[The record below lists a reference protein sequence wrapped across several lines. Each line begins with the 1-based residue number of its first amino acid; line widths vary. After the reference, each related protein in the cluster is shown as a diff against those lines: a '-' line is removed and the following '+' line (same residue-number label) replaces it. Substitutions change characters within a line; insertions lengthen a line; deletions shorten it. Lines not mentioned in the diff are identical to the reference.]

1 MGNSKRIDDN
11 RLSLFGQGLAY
22 FSMNKSKQIAKILLE
37 IKAVTLNIKEPYKYS
52 SGILGPIYCDNRL
65 LLSHPKQ
72 RQKVR
77 DAFIELIRVNKLNFD
92 IVGGTATAG
101 IPHAAW
107 LADALQKPMIY
118 MRSKSKGYGKN
129 KLIEGNL
136 AKGQKVLVIEDL
148 VSTGGSCCEAVHA
161 VRLEGGIVE
170 DCLAI
175 FTYQLSQS
183 EQNFKKADVNLYTL
197 TNLNILL
204 DTAVYNNYITIKE
217 KKSVLEWA
225 RDPEHWYD
233 SFRPQ
238 KNRAK

>member
-1 MGNSKRIDDN
+1 MD
-11 RLSLFGQGLAY
+11 
-22 FSMNKSKQIAKILLE
+22 KSKQIAKILLE
-37 IKAVTLNIKEPYKYS
+37 IKAVTLNVKEPYKYS
-52 SGILGPIYCDNRL
+52 SGIVSPIYCDNRL
-65 LLSHPKQ
+65 LLSYPKQ

-77 DAFIELIRVNKLNFD
+77 DAFIELIRSNKLNFD

-107 LADALQKPMIY
+107 LADALKKPMIY
-118 MRSKSKGYGKN
+118 IRSKSKGYGKN

-136 AKGQKVLVIEDL
+136 DKGQKVLIIEDL
-148 VSTGGSCCEAVHA
+148 VSTGGSCIEAVRA
-161 VRLEGGIVE
+161 ARLEGGIVK

-175 FTYQLSQS
+175 FTYQLTKS
-183 EQNFKKADVNLYTL
+183 ELNFKKANVNLYSL

-204 DTAVYNNYITIKE
+204 DTAVYENYITVKE

-225 RDPEHWYD
+225 CDPEHWYD

>member
-1 MGNSKRIDDN
+1 MD
-11 RLSLFGQGLAY
+11 
-22 FSMNKSKQIAKILLE
+22 KSKQIAKILLE
-37 IKAVTLNIKEPYKYS
+37 IKAVTLNVKEPYKYS
-52 SGILGPIYCDNRL
+52 SGIVSPIYCDNRL
-65 LLSHPKQ
+65 LLSYPKQ

-77 DAFIELIRVNKLNFD
+77 DAFIEIIRSNKLNFD

-118 MRSKSKGYGKN
+118 IRSKSKGYGKN

-136 AKGQKVLVIEDL
+136 TNGQKVLIIDDL
-148 VSTGGSCCEAVHA
+148 VSTGGSCCEAVQT
-161 VRLEGGIVE
+161 VRSEGGIAE

-175 FTYQLSQS
+175 FTYQLTQS
-183 EQNFKKADVNLYTL
+183 EQNFKKARVNLYFL
-197 TNLNILL
+197 TNLSILL
-204 DTAVYNNYITIKE
+204 DTAVYDNYITLKD

-225 RDPEHWYD
+225 RDPEHWHD

>member
-1 MGNSKRIDDN
+1 MDR
-11 RLSLFGQGLAY
+11 
-22 FSMNKSKQIAKILLE
+22 SKQIAKILLD
-37 IKAVTLNIKEPYKYS
+37 IKAVTLNVKEPYKYS
-52 SGILGPIYCDNRL
+52 SGILSPIYCDNRL

-72 RQKVR
+72 RQKTR
-77 DAFIELIRVNKLNFD
+77 DAFIKLIRANKLNFD
-92 IVGGTATAG
+92 IVGGIATAG

-107 LADALQKPMIY
+107 LAEALKKPMIY
-118 MRSKSKGYGKN
+118 IRSKSKGYGKN

-136 AKGQKVLVIEDL
+136 TKGQKVLIIEDL
-148 VSTGGSCCEAVHA
+148 VSTGSSCIEAVQA
-161 VRLEGGIVE
+161 VRLAGGITQ

-175 FTYQLSQS
+175 FTYQLTKS
-183 EQNFKKADVNLYTL
+183 EQNFKKAKVNLYFL
-197 TNLNILL
+197 TNLSILL
-204 DTAVYNNYITIKE
+204 DAAVDENYITIKE